1 MEQQRSSAIDR
12 FRGLAVLMMAAANYL
27 SEVEIVP
34 SWLKHAP
41 DIGLTVTDT
50 IAPIFVFAIG
60 LLFGR
65 SFRKRASLNRREAY
79 GHFATRYLALLGIGA
94 LLTAGG
100 AAIGAIPADWGVL
113 QAIGVAGLLCLT
125 VIPLKPVPRMLAGL
139 ALLAGYQ
146 FVLDRWMLDTVLAG
160 AHGGIFGAVSWGAML
175 ILATAMADLK
185 EKGLKAYTLGCLAI
199 TVLAVAAALLTP
211 VSKHRISASFVLITL
226 AIAGWLYLAIE
237 LLTRNWKTRGVLC
250 WVGENPLGLYVLHM
264 LLLGIVA
271 VPQNPSWYTG
281 APAWLVITQLG
292 AIFAILIVTAWLLH
306 KKNIVIKL

>member
-1 MEQQRSSAIDR
+1 MEQQRNSAIDR

-27 SEVEIVP
+27 SEVDIVP
-34 SWLKHAP
+34 AWLKHAP

-50 IAPIFVFAIG
+50 IAPIFIFAIG

-65 SFRKRASLNRREAY
+65 SFRKRASLNRPEAY
-79 GHFATRYLALLGIGA
+79 GHFITRYLALLGIGA

-113 QAIGVAGLLCLT
+113 QAIGVAGLICLIF
-125 VIPLKPVPRMLAGL
+125 IPLKPVPRMICGL
-139 ALLAGYQ
+139 ALLVAYQ
-146 FVLDRWMLDTVLAG
+146 IVLDRWMLNTVLAG

-185 EKGLKAYTLGCLAI
+185 EKGWKAYTYGCLAI

-226 AIAGWLYLAIE
+226 AVSGWLYLAIE
-237 LLTRNWKTRGVLC
+237 LFTRNWKTRGALC

-271 VPQNPSWYTG
+271 LPQNPNWYSG
-281 APAWLVITQLG
+281 APVWLAAAQLG
-292 AIFAILIVTAWLLH
+292 VIFAILITAAWLLH
-306 KKNIVIKL
+306 RKNIVIKL